1 MVAKLCSFTA
11 LQKRKEI
18 PSKDQKKKR
27 RKRKR
32 RKTAAYP
39 IQKMQLDNIFFSN
52 CNAFK
57 E

>member
-39 IQKMQLDNIFFSN
+39 IQKMQFDNIFFSN
-52 CNAFK
+52 WNAFT
-57 E
+57 

>member
-18 PSKDQKKKR
+18 PSKDQKKR

-39 IQKMQLDNIFFSN
+39 IQKMQLNNIFFSN
-52 CNAFK
+52 WNAFK